1 MAYQIKTKKNKASV
15 DEFLQSVD
23 DAKCVDSY
31 ALIDMMRDVSGE
43 APKMWGASIIG
54 FGSYHYISKSK
65 CEGDWMKIGF
75 SPRKAALSLYL
86 SCDVAMFADDLAKLG
101 TFTRGKGCIYIKTLS
116 DVNADILRTLLE
128 KAYREADGHPENH

>member
-1 MAYQIKTKKNKASV
+1 MAYQIKTTKNEANV
-15 DEFLQSVD
+15 DEFLHSID
-23 DAKCVDSY
+23 EAKRADSY
-31 ALIDMMRDVSGE
+31 VLIDMMRDVSGE

-86 SCDVAMFADDLAKLG
+86 SCDVAMFANDLAKLG
-101 TFTRGKGCIYIKTLS
+101 TFTRGKGCIYIKKLS
-116 DVNADILRTLLE
+116 DVNTDVLRTIIK
-128 KAYREADGHPENH
+128 KAYEAANDFNAA